1 MGFDVSSILQVVANP
16 TVEQRRTE
24 YKALE
29 FLTHQQLFFVAYAQV
44 GLRVIELSIY
54 KVNRKQFILFIFY
67 LLQSLC
73 SHTTLKHRDMERST
87 TFRLG
92 DEEMLVHA

>member
-1 MGFDVSSILQVVANP
+1 MGFDVLSILQVVANP

-44 GLRVIELSIY
+44 GLRVIELSMY
-54 KVNRKQFILFIFY
+54 KV
-67 LLQSLC
+67 
-73 SHTTLKHRDMERST
+73 HR
-87 TFRLG
+87 
-92 DEEMLVHA
+92 